1 MQSLF
6 VSKIVS
12 FPYQEIYVLH
22 LLIIHFGN
30 TQKKHECSPS
40 KKNAMVGHFFSWHLC
55 GWWARFEDHILLYY
69 LFLWFFISWWPP
81 SITTY
86 DEITFTIIGLQLWWH
101 SLPRLLGYHSCWY
114 SRVGLIQITSKRCF
128 FARLHSLSQR
138 YSYLSIFFYCRAL
151 SEIPNKQTIAG
162 VRIGLINN
170 QFIVNPTTEQ
180 MENSEL
186 DLMMAGTDSAILMIE
201 VSAEFCLH
209 TCLNASLYSH
219 IFPSC

>member
-1 MQSLF
+1 MNA
-6 VSKIVS
+6 
-12 FPYQEIYVLH
+12 H
-22 LLIIHFGN
+22 LA
-30 TQKKHECSPS
+30 KKCH
-40 KKNAMVGHFFSWHLC
+40 
-55 GWWARFEDHILLYY
+55 GWP
-69 LFLWFFISWWPP
+69 LFLLTSLWLMGQIWRPYFVILPFSLVFISWWPP

-114 SRVGLIQITSKRCF
+114 SRVGLIKITSKRCF

-180 MENSEL
+180 MEDSEL